1 MVEMQLRPQTH
12 SIHSDHRKMDLVMPK
27 LEDELLEVEDC
38 YNQYYSTEYIRN
50 ADLDEVVYCAK
61 RKKSLLILTTK
72 VNNK

>member
-1 MVEMQLRPQTH
+1 
-12 SIHSDHRKMDLVMPK
+12 MDLVMPK

-72 VNNK
+72 VNNT